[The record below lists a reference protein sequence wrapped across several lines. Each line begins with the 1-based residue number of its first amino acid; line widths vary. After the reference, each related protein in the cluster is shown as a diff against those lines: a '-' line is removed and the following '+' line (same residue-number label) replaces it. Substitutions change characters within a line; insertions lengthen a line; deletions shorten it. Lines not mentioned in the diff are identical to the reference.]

1 MDRSNGAG
9 APKAEV
15 HESPMSRRFFRV
27 GLASAIAFAAATA
40 PSAAHAEPNQRE
52 RITAR
57 ALFEDARKLMA
68 KSKYDEA
75 CPKFEESQRLD
86 PGIGTQ
92 FNLADC
98 LEHLGKKA
106 SAWSNF
112 LDVASAAKAA
122 GQTAR
127 ANVARTRATALE
139 PKIARL
145 TITVASPAPGLELKN
160 DGVTVERPIWGTP
173 IPIDAGTHVLT
184 ATAPAKKPW
193 QGTVVTKDDGGMVT
207 ISVPALEALPPEAA
221 DAADGSG
228 EPGEATGPG
237 GPRRKSPKPPKP
249 RTRTPPVSAIMLQS
263 FGAAGFVMSGI
274 LAGLAK
280 AKYNDSL
287 HHCPVDTPNRC
298 YDPGVALRGEA
309 RAFGDG
315 ATAAFILGGT
325 ALAAGAVLWTVL
337 PSPQDEAARGASPR
351 RFAAGATVGPGQA
364 GLSLK
369 GSF

>member
-1 MDRSNGAG
+1 MNRSNRAG
-9 APKAEV
+9 ALEVEV

-27 GLASAIAFAAATA
+27 GLASAIALAAATA

-57 ALFEDARKLMA
+57 ALFDDARKLMA
-68 KSKYDEA
+68 KSKFDEA

-98 LEHLGKKA
+98 LEHLGKTA

-122 GQTAR
+122 GQAAR
-127 ANVARTRATALE
+127 ANVARVRASALE

-160 DGVTVERPIWGTP
+160 DGVPVERPIWGTP

-193 QGTVVTKDDGGMVT
+193 QGTVVTKDDGKVVT
-207 ISVPALEALPPEAA
+207 MSVPALEALPEGAA

-228 EPGEATGPG
+228 EPEEASAPG
-237 GPRRKSPKPPKP
+237 GHRRKSSRSPKPYN
-249 RTRTPPVSAIMLQS
+249 RTPPVVAIMLQS
-263 FGAAGFVMSGI
+263 FGAAGLVMSGVF
-274 LAGLAK
+274 AGLAK
-280 AKYNDSL
+280 SAYNESL
-287 HHCPVDTPNRC
+287 NHCVTPTRC
-298 YDPGVALRGEA
+298 YDPGVESRGRA

-325 ALAAGAVLWTVL
+325 ALAAGAVLWITL
-337 PSPQDEAARGASPR
+337 PSSRDEAARGAPPM

-364 GLSLK
+364 GLTLK

>member
-1 MDRSNGAG
+1 
-9 APKAEV
+9 
-15 HESPMSRRFFRV
+15 MSRRFFRV
-27 GLASAIAFAAATA
+27 GLASALALAAATA
-40 PSAAHAEPNQRE
+40 PSAAHAEPTQRE

-57 ALFEDARKLMA
+57 ALFDDARKLMA

-98 LEHLGKKA
+98 LEHLGKRA
-106 SAWSNF
+106 SAWSSF

-127 ANVARTRATALE
+127 ANVARTRAAALE

-145 TITVASPAPGLELKN
+145 TISVVSPAPGLELKN
-160 DGVTVERPIWGTP
+160 DGVPVERPIWGTP

-193 QGTVVTKDDGGMVT
+193 QGTVVTKDDGGVVT
-207 ISVPALEALPPEAA
+207 ISVPALEALPEGAA

-228 EPGEATGPG
+228 DPAEAVGPG
-237 GPRRKSPKPPKP
+237 GPRRKSSTPPKP
-249 RTRTPPVSAIMLQS
+249 RTRTPPVVALMLQGM
-263 FGAAGFVMSGI
+263 GAAGLLMSGVF
-274 LAGLAK
+274 AGVAK
-280 AKYNDSL
+280 SLYYDSL
-287 HHCPVDTPNRC
+287 ANCPDPSKPNICFTEGAEQR
-298 YDPGVALRGEA
+298 E
-309 RAFGDG
+309 RAHGLGDG
-315 ATAAFILGGT
+315 ATAAFIVGGA
-325 ALAAGAVLWTVL
+325 ALAAGAVLWVTL
-337 PSPQDEAARGASPR
+337 PASRDDATRGVPPR
-351 RFAAGATVGPGQA
+351 RFAAGATVSPGQA
-364 GLSLK
+364 GLTLK